1 MTQTQECVDIA
12 HTEAYRVIPKTGE
25 IILPPRSDVPA
36 EDLPPPDD
44 IFFYGWRFVEH
55 RVNGTTATAR
65 MPLTREDV
73 LHPQPEDRV
82 SQNKKHFELCN
93 DLYDGMKAHVAHEQ
107 GTVVLHDMLIHWGIE
122 DLKHAPD
129 LAVIRGVKKFF
140 EEGIFDFQE
149 SQGYVVLLLEVTSP
163 STWDTDVD
171 GKRIPNKVQEYAQA
185 GAAIYILIHAVKWVE
200 GCPPPIIV
208 YLLGADGEY
217 HEQTADARG
226 WYWIEP
232 LQVWIGPYQDW
243 VAWYDKDENKL
254 NTHVESEQARKFAED
269 KARLAEDKVREEA
282 EARKLAE
289 EKSRLAEDKRREEA
303 EARKLAEDRIRELEA
318 LLAATKNP

>member
-1 MTQTQECVDIA
+1 MTQTKTYVETA
-12 HTEAYRVIPKTGE
+12 HATDYFVMPQTGE
-25 IILPPRSDVPA
+25 IILPPRSDVRP

-93 DLYDGMKAHVAHEQ
+93 DLYNGMKAHVAHEQ

-129 LAVIRGVKKFF
+129 IAVIRGVRKFF
-140 EEGIFDFQE
+140 EEGIFDLQE
-149 SQGYVVLLLEVTSP
+149 SQGYVVLVLEVTSP
-163 STWDTDVD
+163 STWETDVD

-185 GAAIYILIHAVKWVE
+185 GAAIYILIHAVKWEE

-208 YLLGADGEY
+208 YMLGADGKY
-217 HEQTADARG
+217 HKQTPDARG
-226 WYWIEP
+226 WYWIEA
-232 LQVWIGPYQDW
+232 LQVWIGPHGEW
-243 VAWYDKDENKL
+243 VAWYDKDDRKL
-254 NTHVESEQARKFAED
+254 GTYVEECEARKLAED
-269 KARLAEDKVREEA
+269 KARLTEE
-282 EARKLAE
+282 
-289 EKSRLAEDKRREEA
+289 KRREEA

-318 LLAATKNP
+318 LLAAKDAS